1 MTPIALAHDLQAVEK
16 ESESAKEGK
25 EIYKCIHIFVLNF
38 AVKILQKYNVPIAEL
53 LQFCYILKI

>member
-1 MTPIALAHDLQAVEK
+1 MTQIALAHNLHAVEK

-25 EIYKCIHIFVLNF
+25 EIYKCIHIFGLNF

-53 LQFCYILKI
+53 LQKCYILKI